1 MPDVH
6 PMEFRPEVKSFPE
19 PYFLGVLQS
28 RQHLGGLPPN
38 NDAYLNTLSKERR
51 QEFASFASGNGF
63 PGGRLSP

>member
-6 PMEFRPEVKSFPE
+6 PMEFRPEVRGFPE

-28 RQHLGGLPPN
+28 RQHLDGLRPN

-51 QEFASFASGNGF
+51 QEFASGNGF